1 MYGQYRQGA
10 NSVSIVYREVVHYS
24 ECPLLEVPLYCS
36 QIQPNLSCQEAV
48 RDYILFKM
56 ALYTIYQC
64 FYVLKKAFDSVEFCP
79 LLHRSRINEKG
90 Y

>member
-1 MYGQYRQGA
+1 MGNIGRGRTVCPLY
-10 NSVSIVYREVVHYS
+10 IYREVVHYS

-56 ALYTIYQC
+56 ALYSYNLP
-64 FYVLKKAFDSVEFCP
+64 VLLRPQEG
-79 LLHRSRINEKG
+79 L
-90 Y
+90 